1 MPENFVSRPLNVP
14 PLILSMGD
22 PAGIGPEITLKAWAA
37 LKDHPEYT
45 FALIAPLSVM
55 DEAAKR
61 LGMGGPLAINSIV
74 QSAKVFGIALP
85 VIDQGR
91 TGFVTPGTPSTAQ
104 ANFVTD
110 SIARGVALC
119 LAGDAGALVT
129 NPISKEVLYRA
140 GFTHPGHT
148 EYLGELTKDAAHDG
162 PRGPVMMLAA
172 AGLRVALATVHL
184 PLKEAAAQLSA
195 EKIISTAQVMHH
207 ALIRDFGIKA
217 PRIALTGLNPHAG
230 EAGALGR
237 EEIDIINPAAQALRD
252 MGLNVTDAQ
261 PADTLFHAEAREG
274 YDGVL
279 AMYHDQGLIP
289 VKTLDFHGGVNI
301 TLGLPIVR
309 TSPDHGTAFN
319 IAGKGMARADSLIAA
334 IKTARQIANQRASK
348 DQIAKND

>member
-1 MPENFVSRPLNVP
+1 MP

-22 PAGIGPEITLKAWAA
+22 PAGIGPEITVKAWRA
-37 LKDHPEYT
+37 LKDSPQNA
-45 FALIAPLSVM
+45 FAVIAPLSVM
-55 DEAAKR
+55 EDTAKR
-61 LGMGGPLAINSIV
+61 LGIGSPLAVTRLEQTS
-74 QSAKVFGIALP
+74 KVFGIALP

-91 TGFVTPGTPSTAQ
+91 TGAVTPGAPSTAQ
-104 ANFVTD
+104 ADFVTG
-110 SIARGVALC
+110 SIARGVELC
-119 LAGDAGALVT
+119 LSGEAAGLVT
-129 NPISKEVLYRA
+129 NPISKDVLYRA
-140 GFTHPGHT
+140 GFSHPGHT
-148 EYLGELTKDAAHDG
+148 EYLGELTKDAPYDG

-184 PLKEAAAQLSA
+184 SLSDAIEQLTA
-195 EKIISTAQVMHH
+195 EKIISTAKVMHR
-207 ALIRDFGIKA
+207 ALIRDFGIDK

-237 EEIDIINPAAQALRD
+237 EEIETINPAAQALRD
-252 MGLNVTDAQ
+252 LGINATNAQ

-309 TSPDHGTAFN
+309 TSPDHGTAFG

-334 IKTARQIANQRASK
+334 IKSAREIADKRASY
-348 DQIAKND
+348 AG